1 MSVRPLISDVIYP
14 ESDGQPMGETELHVI
29 WKLRVREL
37 LKRHFRGQQ
46 VYVGADLLVYYR
58 EGDPKSVVVPDNFV
72 TLGVDPGLRRIYQTW
87 KEGRVPDWVLEI
99 TSSTTRK
106 VDQQDKNRLYAQ
118 LGIAEYFLFDPLGD
132 ELQPALQGYRR
143 SRGVY
148 QPIVPET
155 DGSLAA
161 CSIGIKL
168 QLSGTDLVLRDLATG
183 DVLLTEAEA
192 ERLHAAAA
200 REAAEDGAVGS

>member
-1 MSVRPLISDVIYP
+1 VASKC
-14 ESDGQPMGETELHVI
+14 T
-29 WKLRVREL
+29 W
-37 LKRHFRGQQ
+37 
-46 VYVGADLLVYYR
+46 GADLLVYYR

-155 DGSLAA
+155 DGALAA

-168 QLSGTDLVLRDLATG
+168 QLSGTDLVLCDLATG

-192 ERLHAAAA
+192 ERLHAEAVRAAA
-200 REAAEDGAVGS
+200 EAVRLEAEAARLEAEAARLEADRERMARLAAEARVAALEAKLRHESS